1 MKTLFAKAAWEV
13 YAQPLDWFI
22 GQAADAGWEVTEIY
36 LADRPE
42 PYAEILRLHRGAGL
56 QLIAQIF
63 TQGVTPDQHLDSL
76 IKNYQ
81 NALKCEPIAVN
92 CHTGKDWFSFDDNRR
107 LFEAA
112 TKLSEKEGVPIV
124 HEIHRGRALFTA
136 PLCLSFIKAIPELRL
151 TADFSHLF
159 CVHESDLTDQ
169 AEAVNAIIAAS
180 DHIHA
185 RVGFA
190 EGPQV
195 GDPRN
200 PAYQEWLDISM
211 NLWTRIRDRMA
222 AEGRTSMTVTPEF
235 GPPPYA
241 PLDGLSGRP
250 VADPW
255 EINHWMRDELRR
267 HWQTEEPQSRQA
279 SETHHGTV

>member
-1 MKTLFAKAAWEV
+1 MRTLFAKAAWEV
-13 YAQPLDWFI
+13 YEQPLDWFI
-22 GQAADAGWEVTEIY
+22 GQAADSGWEATEIY
-36 LADRPE
+36 LPDRPE
-42 PYAEILRLHRGAGL
+42 PRAEILRLHRCAGL
-56 QLIAQIF
+56 QLIAQIA
-63 TQGVTPDQHLDSL
+63 TQGATPEHHLDSL
-76 IKNYQ
+76 RENYQ
-81 NALKCEPIAVN
+81 NALECEPIAVN
-92 CHTGKDWFSFDDNRR
+92 CHTGKDYFSFDDNRR
-107 LFEAA
+107 LFEFAFE
-112 TKLSEKEGVPIV
+112 LSEREGVPIL

-136 PLCLSFIKAIPELRL
+136 PLCLGFIEAIPGLRL

-169 AEAVNAIIAAS
+169 TEAMNAIIAAS

-200 PAYQEWLDISM
+200 PAYQEWLAASVD
-211 NLWTRIRDRMA
+211 LWTRIRDRIS
-222 AEGRTSMTVTPEF
+222 AEGRNSMTVTPEF

-241 PLDGLSGRP
+241 PLDGVGVRP

-267 HWQTEEPQSRQA
+267 RWEVPNSFN
-279 SETHHGTV
+279 